1 MQHVGFSIL
10 QPRIEL
16 VPPAGRQVLTTGPP
30 KKSLQILAFIYKA
43 AVVFVCRSFVE
54 FPFFVSKS
62 LAVEWFYP

>member
-16 VPPAGRQVLTTGPP
+16 VPPAPEGRVLTTGPP

-43 AVVFVCRSFVE
+43 AVSVCV
-54 FPFFVSKS
+54 
-62 LAVEWFYP
+62 